1 MRQEKMRRLIFT
13 LLAAVLLATNVAN
26 ECRAGG
32 KKKKVVVVEV
42 RPDLPEP
49 DVVPKTPRPQKG
61 LQPVVDIGLPRS
73 KKKPVVAY
81 GNHTESPYGGIDVSH
96 YQGMINWAQV
106 AASGQVK
113 YVFCKA
119 TESNNLMDNTFAYN
133 VREARAHGLPVGCYH
148 FFRPNV
154 SGRAQL
160 EYFIQNV
167 DMKTQ
172 DIRPMI
178 DIEIRGKQ
186 SLINFQRNIRE
197 FLDGFERHYGFK
209 PILYASVNFYNEY
222 LSGAFDDYLYM
233 IAKYAEGIPQPR
245 GPIGFAM
252 WQYSSHGRVPGIR
265 GSVDMSHFIDGHEV
279 KDLLIPNHGK

>member
-1 MRQEKMRRLIFT
+1 MKRLVAT
-13 LLAAVLLATNVAN
+13 LLAALVLATGVATIVSAAN
-26 ECRAGG
+26 P
-32 KKKKVVVVEV
+32 KKKVVEV
-42 RPDLPEP
+42 RPELPEP
-49 DVVPKTPRPQKG
+49 DALPAKSRPQKV
-61 LQPVVDIGLPRS
+61 LIPVDELGQIKV
-73 KKKPVVAY
+73 KKKPLSVV
-81 GNHTESPYGGIDVSH
+81 GNHTESSYGGIDVSH
-96 YQGMINWAQV
+96 YQGMINWSQV
-106 AASGQVK
+106 AASGQVH

-119 TESNNLMDNTFAYN
+119 TESNTLMDNTFAYN
-133 VREARAHGLPVGCYH
+133 VREARAHGIPVGCYH

-154 SGRAQL
+154 SGRQQL
-160 EYFIQNV
+160 AYFIQNV

-186 SLINFQRNIRE
+186 SLVNFQRNIRE

-222 LSGAFDDYLYM
+222 LAGAFDDYLYM
-233 IAKYAEGIPQPR
+233 IAKYAEGIPQPK

-265 GSVDMSHFIDGHEV
+265 GSVDLSHFIDGHEV
-279 KDLLIPNHGK
+279 KDLLIPASAK